1 MAVTSGLLIAM
12 CKLLSTCTSSH
23 VELIS
28 ALTKVSEHEWLS
40 IPRRD
45 LASLLQKGLRFR
57 VWDLGLRI

>member
-1 MAVTSGLLIAM
+1 MAVTRGLLIPV

-28 ALTKVSEHEWLS
+28 ALTTVSEHEWLS

-45 LASLLQKGLRFR
+45 PASLLQKR
-57 VWDLGLRI
+57 VT